1 MDARQEFMKVAKIV
15 QELRIARSRAG
26 RVSVCEL
33 NREER
38 EDRR

>member
-1 MDARQEFMKVAKIV
+1 MDARQEFMKVAEIV
-15 QELRIARSRAG
+15 RELRIARSRAG

-33 NREER
+33 IR